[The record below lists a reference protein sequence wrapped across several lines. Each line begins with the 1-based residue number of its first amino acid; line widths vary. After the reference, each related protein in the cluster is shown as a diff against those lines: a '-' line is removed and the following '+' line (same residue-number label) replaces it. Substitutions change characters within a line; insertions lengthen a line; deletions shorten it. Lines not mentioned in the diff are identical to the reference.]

1 MLYIGFM
8 KNKETTIKARFWSYG
23 NDAMNDYL
31 QFNCGA
37 DYHCVDGLHN
47 NKTARAGKK
56 TLCGKPTNR
65 LFNMDDG
72 CGFSILMGINKGDAV
87 LLDGGQSF
95 EVGDGTSH
103 KIKASDHKKAIKSL
117 CPRCL
122 AKAKKLA

>member
-1 MLYIGFM
+1 MGM
-8 KNKETTIKARFWSYG
+8 QETKTSKPSKFRFWSYG

-37 DYHCVDGLHN
+37 DYHCVDGVHN
-47 NKTARAGKK
+47 SKTSKQGKK

-72 CGFSILMGINKGDAV
+72 TCFSLLMGIVKDKV
-87 LLDGGQSF
+87 SLIDGGQSF
-95 EVGDGTSH
+95 ESGDGTDH
-103 KIKASDHKKAIKSL
+103 KVTSSDHKKALKML

-122 AKAKKLA
+122 AKAKRLA